1 MPKTV
6 DLRTEIPGPKS
17 RAIIAR
23 KERVVADAKSLLAP
37 FVIERGHGCVVHD
50 VDGNTFLDWSGGIG
64 CLNVGHTNAAVSAAL
79 HRQVDRF
86 LHTDFTVLP
95 YEAYVE
101 LAERLVAVSPIS
113 GPNKVA
119 FFNSG
124 AEAVENAVKIA
135 RHATGRSAIIAFDGA
150 FHGRTLM
157 AMSLTSKQHPYK
169 AGMGPFAP
177 EVYRAPYPNPYRW
190 EGDDPAGEALAALR
204 RMLVTH
210 VAAEDVAAIIFE
222 PVQGEGGFVVP
233 PAEWVRGLRELA
245 SEHGIVLIADE
256 VQSGYGRTGK
266 LFAIEHFGVEP
277 DLITVAK
284 SMAAGVPMS
293 GVFGRAELMDAA
305 PDSSIGG
312 TYVGS
317 PLGCAA
323 GLAVLDEI
331 EQPRPPCPRHRDRR
345 AHPGPLRRVGGAVRP
360 DRRCARPGADA
371 RARVRHRSGRQD
383 PGARDRDGRPR
394 ERRSVR
400 PAAAEGWHPRQLRA
414 RARGARRHR
423 RSDRRGPRHLR
434 GRDRAGCRSPAPGHH
449 SGLAGTYTGPRP
461 PGQL

>member
-1 MPKTV
+1 MSKTV

-37 FVIERGHGCVVHD
+37 FVIDRGHGCVVTD

-64 CLNVGHTNAAVSAAL
+64 CLNVGHTNAAVSEAL
-79 HRQVDRF
+79 HGQIDRY
-86 LHTDFTVLP
+86 LHTDFTVVP
-95 YEAYVE
+95 YEPYVE
-101 LAERLVAVSPIS
+101 LAERLVAKSPIS

-135 RHATGRSAIIAFDGA
+135 RHATGRSAVIAFDGA

-177 EVYRAPYPNPYRW
+177 EVYRAPFPNPYRW

-204 RMLVTH
+204 GMLVTH
-210 VAAEDVAAIIFE
+210 VAAEDVAAIVFE

-233 PAEWVRGLRELA
+233 PAEWVRGLRDLA
-245 SEHGIVLIADE
+245 SEYGIVLIADE
-256 VQSGYGRTGK
+256 VQCGYGRTGK

-277 DLITVAK
+277 DLITIAK

-323 GLAVLDEI
+323 GVAVLDEI
-331 EQPRPPCPRHRDRR
+331 ESRDL
-345 AHPGPLRRVGGAVRP
+345 LRRGTEIGERI
-360 DRRCARPGADA
+360 
-371 RARVRHRSGRQD
+371 RARFDEWAARFENIGDVRGLG
-383 PGARDRDGRPR
+383 PMLALEFVTDRA
-394 ERRSVR
+394 SKT
-400 PAAAEGWHPRQLRA
+400 PAADIATAVHENAVQ
-414 RARGARRHR
+414 
-423 RSDRRGPRHLR
+423 
-434 GRDRAGCRSPAPGHH
+434 
-449 SGLAGTYTGPRP
+449 SGLLLLKAGVYGNCVRVLVSLVASDDQIAEALDIFEGAIEQAVGAPHLATTVG
-461 PGQL
+461 

>member
-6 DLRTEIPGPKS
+6 DLRTEVPGPKS

-23 KERVVADAKSLLAP
+23 KERVVAVAKSLLAP
-37 FVIERGHGCVVHD
+37 FVIDHGHGCVVTD

-64 CLNVGHTNAAVSAAL
+64 CLNVGHTNAAVSEAL

-86 LHTDFTVLP
+86 LHTDFTVIP
-95 YEAYVE
+95 YEPYVE

-135 RHATGRSAIIAFDGA
+135 RHATGRPAVIAFDGA

-177 EVYRAPYPNPYRW
+177 EVYRAPFPNPYRW

-204 RMLVTH
+204 RMFVTH
-210 VAAEDVAAIIFE
+210 VAATDVAAIVFE

-233 PAEWVRGLRELA
+233 PVEWVRGLREVA
-245 SEHGIVLIADE
+245 DEYGIILVADE

-277 DLITVAK
+277 DLITIAK

-293 GVFGRAELMDAA
+293 GVFGRAEVMDAA

-323 GLAVLDEI
+323 GVAVLDEI
-331 EQPRPPCPRHRDRR
+331 EHRD
-345 AHPGPLRRVGGAVRP
+345 LL
-360 DRRCARPGADA
+360 ARGTEIGERI
-371 RARVRHRSGRQD
+371 RARFDEWAARFDNVGDVRG
-383 PGARDRDGRPR
+383 
-394 ERRSVR
+394 
-400 PAAAEGWHPRQLRA
+400 L
-414 RARGARRHR
+414 
-423 RSDRRGPRHLR
+423 GPMLAIEFVT
-434 GRDRAGCRSPAPGHH
+434 DRASKTPAPDIATAVHDNAVQ
-449 SGLAGTYTGPRP
+449 SGLMLLKAGIHGNCVRVLVALVATDDQIAEALDIFETAVEQAVGAPHLATTA
-461 PGQL
+461 G

>member
-1 MPKTV
+1 MKTS
-6 DLRTEIPGPKS
+6 LPGPK
-17 RAIIAR
+17 AAELIAR
-23 KERVVADAKSLLAP
+23 DAKAMSPSFTRAYP
-37 FVIERGHGCVVHD
+37 FVMDRGEGCWATD

-64 CLNVGHTNAAVSAAL
+64 CLNVGHTNAAVAEAL
-79 HRQVDRF
+79 LAQIDRF
-86 LHTDFTVLP
+86 LHTDFTIVP

-101 LAERLVAVSPIS
+101 LAERLIDVTPIS
-113 GPNKVA
+113 GAKKVA

-135 RHATGRSAIIAFDGA
+135 KHATGRSAVIAFDSA
-150 FHGRTLM
+150 FHGRTLL

-177 EVYRAPYPNPYRW
+177 EVYRAPFPNPYRW

-245 SEHGIVLIADE
+245 DEYGIVLIADE

-266 LFAIEHFGVEP
+266 MFAVEHFGIEP

-284 SMAAGVPMS
+284 SMGAGVPIS
-293 GVFGRAELMDAA
+293 GVVGRAAVMDAA

-312 TYVGS
+312 TFVGS
-317 PLGCAA
+317 PLGCVA
-323 GLAVLDEI
+323 GVAVLDEI
-331 EQPRPPCPRHRDRR
+331 QSR
-345 AHPGPLRRVGGAVRP
+345 GLL
-360 DRRCARPGADA
+360 ARGVEIGERI
-371 RARVRHRSGRQD
+371 RARFDEWAARFDNIGDVRG
-383 PGARDRDGRPR
+383 
-394 ERRSVR
+394 
-400 PAAAEGWHPRQLRA
+400 L
-414 RARGARRHR
+414 
-423 RSDRRGPRHLR
+423 GPMLAIEFVT
-434 GRDRAGCRSPAPGHH
+434 DRASKTPAPDIATAVHEH
-449 SGLAGTYTGPRP
+449 AVQSGLLLLKAGIHGNCVRVLVALVATDEQLDEALDIFEAAVEQALGVPRMAATA
-461 PGQL
+461 G

>member
-17 RAIIAR
+17 RAILER
-23 KERVVADAKSLLAP
+23 KERVVAEAKTLLAP
-37 FVIERGHGCVVHD
+37 FVIDHGHGCVITD

-79 HRQVDRF
+79 HSQVDRF
-86 LHTDFTVLP
+86 LHTDFTVVP
-95 YEAYVE
+95 YEGYVE
-101 LAERLVAVSPIS
+101 LAERVVAVSPIS
-113 GPNKVA
+113 GPNKAA

-135 RHATGRSAIIAFDGA
+135 RHATGRAAVIAFEGA

-177 EVYRAPYPNPYRW
+177 EVYRAPFPNPYRW
-190 EGDDPAGEALAALR
+190 EGEDPAGEALAALR

-210 VAAEDVAAIIFE
+210 VAAEDVAAIVFE

-233 PAEWVRGLRELA
+233 PAEWVVGLREIC
-245 SEHGIVLIADE
+245 SEHGIVLVCDE

-266 LFAIEHFGVEP
+266 MFAIEHFGVEP
-277 DLITVAK
+277 DLITIAK

-293 GVFGRAELMDAA
+293 GVFGRAEVMDAA

-323 GLAVLDEI
+323 GIAVLDEI
-331 EQPRPPCPRHRDRR
+331 E
-345 AHPGPLRRVGGAVRP
+345 GKGLL
-360 DRRCARPGADA
+360 ARGTEIGERI
-371 RARVRHRSGRQD
+371 RARFDEWAGRFDHIGEVRGLGPMLAIEFVSDAASKTPAPDIATAVHEHAVQNGLLLLKAGIHGNCVRVLVSLVATDDQLAEALD
-383 PGARDRDGRPR
+383 IFEAAVAAAAGARNL
-394 ERRSVR
+394 
-400 PAAAEGWHPRQLRA
+400 ATT
-414 RARGARRHR
+414 
-423 RSDRRGPRHLR
+423 
-434 GRDRAGCRSPAPGHH
+434 AG
-449 SGLAGTYTGPRP
+449 
-461 PGQL
+461 

>member
-6 DLRTEIPGPKS
+6 DLRTELPGPKS
-17 RAIIAR
+17 RAILAR
-23 KERVVADAKSLLAP
+23 KERVVAEAKSLLAP
-37 FVIERGHGCVVHD
+37 FVIDHGHGCVVTD
-50 VDGNTFLDWSGGIG
+50 VDGNTLLDWSGGIG
-64 CLNVGHTNAAVSAAL
+64 CLNVGHTDAAVSQAL

-86 LHTDFTVLP
+86 LHTDFTVVP
-95 YEAYVE
+95 YESYVE
-101 LAERLVAVSPIS
+101 LAERIVARSPIA

-124 AEAVENAVKIA
+124 AEAVENAVKVA
-135 RHATGRSAIIAFDGA
+135 RHATGRPAVIAFEGA

-177 EVYRAPYPNPYRW
+177 EVYRAPFPNPYRW
-190 EGDDPAGEALAALR
+190 EGDDPAGEALDALR

-210 VAAEDVAAIIFE
+210 VAAESVAAIIFE

-245 SEHGIVLIADE
+245 DEHGIVLIADE

-277 DLITVAK
+277 DLITIAK
-284 SMAAGVPMS
+284 SMAAGVPIS
-293 GVFGRAELMDAA
+293 GVFGRAHLMDAA

-312 TYVGS
+312 TFVGS

-323 GLAVLDEI
+323 GIAVLDEI
-331 EQPRPPCPRHRDRR
+331 DGRDL
-345 AHPGPLRRVGGAVRP
+345 LRRGTEIGERI
-360 DRRCARPGADA
+360 
-371 RARVRHRSGRQD
+371 RARFDEWAGRFDQIGDVRGLGPMLALEFVTDRS
-383 PGARDRDGRPR
+383 
-394 ERRSVR
+394 SKT
-400 PAAAEGWHPRQLRA
+400 
-414 RARGARRHR
+414 
-423 RSDRRGPRHLR
+423 
-434 GRDRAGCRSPAPGHH
+434 PAPDIATAVHEH
-449 SGLAGTYTGPRP
+449 AVQSGLLLLKAGIHGNCVRVLVSLVATDEQIGEALEIFEGAIEQAVGAPRLATTA
-461 PGQL
+461 G